1 MTADVRAR
9 VRGQDDSDY
18 EAIALAPTP
27 RDNIRDIYGP
37 LGVAR
42 RQAAVHA
49 ASQVD
54 LAGLPNWRSSSVYG
68 DRPVFTVLSFDACA
82 AALADA
88 ATYSSRFHAE
98 NIGKVW
104 GHTVLGMDDPDHKHY
119 RGLIVQAFTKRS
131 LGRWQEELIEPAVHG
146 IIDRFADQERV
157 DLHRAFHLLF
167 PVYIISGIL
176 GIPEAD
182 IARFHSWAVETMTL
196 YFDVERGM
204 RASKALGDYL
214 QPIIDQRR
222 ADPREDLISALTEAE
237 IDGERLND
245 DDIIAFVR
253 TLLAAGGETTFRS
266 SSSLMLALLTD
277 PAQLKALRADRNL
290 MLDAID
296 EGLRWEPPLSS
307 VTRITTRNT
316 RLAGVDIP
324 GNSIIEVAIGT
335 ANRDE
340 QRWEDPDTFDLH
352 RPRQPNLAFAWGPH
366 TCLGLHLARLE
377 TTVAVNALLD
387 RFPALRLDPDAPVP
401 EMMGIGFRNPTA
413 LPVLLT

>member
-1 MTADVRAR
+1 MTDVRSR
-9 VRGQDDSDY
+9 VRDQDDRDY

-27 RDNIRDIYGP
+27 RDSIRDIYGP
-37 LGVAR
+37 LGAAR
-42 RQAAVHA
+42 RRAPVHQ

-54 LAGLPNWRSSSVYG
+54 LAGLPNWRSSGVYG

-82 AALADA
+82 AALANA
-88 ATYSSRFHAE
+88 EVFSSRFHAE

-104 GHTVLGMDDPDHKHY
+104 GHTVLGMDDPEHKHY
-119 RGLIVQAFTKRS
+119 RSLIVQAFTKKS

-146 IIDRFADQERV
+146 IIDRFAGRERV
-157 DLHRAFHLLF
+157 DLHREFHLLF

-196 YFDVERGM
+196 YFDFERGM

-214 QPIIDQRR
+214 VPVIEERR
-222 ADPREDLISALTEAE
+222 ADPRDDLISALTEAE
-237 IDGERLND
+237 IDGERLTD
-245 DDIIAFVR
+245 DDIVAFVR

-266 SSSLMLALLTD
+266 SASLMLALLTD
-277 PAQLKALRADRNL
+277 TAQLGSLRDKREL
-290 MLDAID
+290 MVDAID
-296 EGLRWEPPLSS
+296 EGLRFEPPLSS
-307 VTRITTRNT
+307 VTRITTRAT
-316 RLAGVDIP
+316 TLAGVDIP
-324 GNSIIEVAIGT
+324 ENAIVEVAIGT

-340 QRWEDPDTFDLH
+340 QRWEHPDTFDLH
-352 RPRQPNLAFAWGPH
+352 RDRQPNLAFAWGPH

-377 TTVAVNALLD
+377 TAVAVNALLD
-387 RFPALRLDPDAPVP
+387 RFPHLRLDPEAPRP

-413 LPVLLT
+413 LPVLLS